1 MDFTTALDYE
11 FPLVVRINCHEPGSL
26 EKELIHCGSEG
37 EMSSDNALEEPS
49 PPRTTH
55 PQIVLISLRLQ
66 FADNPSHHSTS
77 HLSPGSFNAL
87 LVSIAACL
95 YLGV

>member
-37 EMSSDNALEEPS
+37 EMSSDNALEEP
-49 PPRTTH
+49 
-55 PQIVLISLRLQ
+55 
-66 FADNPSHHSTS
+66 
-77 HLSPGSFNAL
+77 
-87 LVSIAACL
+87 
-95 YLGV
+95 